1 MAGGSAVSFLSAA
14 PELMTAAAS
23 DLGAVGS
30 ALREAHAAAAGATTR
45 VAAAAADEVSTAIAS
60 LFSGHA
66 AEFQALS
73 AQAAAFHD
81 QFVRALS
88 TSAGRY
94 AGGEA
99 ANATLLQQLQQD
111 ALDVVNA
118 PTQALLGRP
127 LIGTAGGSSG
137 AAGGAATTLTPLVTL
152 SRGTVLVVGSTG
164 DSQPGFGFMNQVY
177 NLYAS
182 SKFPGYSLFSVFTPA
197 QLRPFIG
204 TLGFDQ
210 SVAQGAA
217 DLHAAIMAQYNAGQN
232 SVVLGFSQGSTVA
245 SMEMRYLET
254 LPLSARPPVDQLSF
268 VLLGDPSNPNGGL
281 LARLPGVFLESLGLT
296 FSGATPDNVYP
307 TTIYTIQYDGFADFP
322 RYPLNVVADLN
333 AVMGIYYAHGNYA
346 GLTPAQVA
354 TGVLQPVSP
363 ADTDTSYIL
372 IPNQNLPLL
381 QALHLPQPVQDLIE
395 PDLRVIIELGYD
407 RAGYADVPSPVGL
420 FPTHLNA
427 GAVAHDLTQGA
438 VQGVNAAL
446 ADEGFAPLPTFPQ
459 LPNLPFTSDLSNVS
473 NLSNALPALPALH
486 ALPALPALPSLSQ
499 ILPATVHV
507 PPQIAAAIEGPL
519 DHLDGLLNTAINDQL
534 DPAITSG
541 IASASES
548 LSATLASQGA
558 SAQVTNAIHI
568 GAQLLPVLVEGPG
581 ILLTANAQYLVNA
594 IEDLAAGSLG
604 GFVQNLQLIPA
615 ADLTLIVLALGF
627 GAAAGPAIVSGNG
640 FPL

>member
-1 MAGGSAVSFLSAA
+1 MSLLSAA

-23 DLGAVGS
+23 DLQGVGA
-30 ALREAHAAAAGATTR
+30 ALNEAHAAAARATTR
-45 VAAAAADEVSTAIAS
+45 VATAAADEVSTAIAS

-66 AEFQALS
+66 QAFQELS
-73 AQAAAFHD
+73 AQAAVFHD
-81 QFVRALS
+81 RFVRALNA
-88 TSAGRY
+88 SAGWY
-94 AGGEA
+94 AGAEA

-111 ALDVVNA
+111 VLNVVNA
-118 PTQALLGRP
+118 PTRALLGRP
-127 LIGTAGGSSG
+127 LIGNVGVSSGAG
-137 AAGGAATTLTPLVTL
+137 AAGGATATPAPLLT
-152 SRGTVLVVGSTG
+152 SSGGTVLVVGSTG
-164 DSQPGFGFMNQVY
+164 DSQPGFGFMTEVY
-177 NLYAS
+177 DLFAAS
-182 SKFPGYSLFSVFTPA
+182 RFPGYSLFSVFTPA

-217 DLHAAIMAQYNAGQN
+217 DLNAAIMAQYQAGHN
-232 SVVLGFSQGSTVA
+232 SVVLGLSQGSTVA

-254 LPLSARPPVDQLSF
+254 LPPSVRPGVDQLSF

-281 LARLPGVFLESLGLT
+281 LARLPGVFLEPLGLT

-322 RYPLNVVADLN
+322 RYPLDIPADLN
-333 AVMGIYYAHGNYA
+333 AIMGIYYAHGNYQE
-346 GLTPAQVA
+346 LTPAQVA

-363 ADTDTSYIL
+363 ADTDTSYVL

-381 QALHLPQPVQDLIE
+381 QALHGMPQPVRDLIA

-407 RAGYADVPSPVGL
+407 RTGYADVPSPVGL
-420 FPTHLNA
+420 FPTHLNPVT
-427 GAVAHDLTQGA
+427 VAHDLSQGA
-438 VQGVNAAL
+438 VQGINAAL
-446 ADEGFAPLPTFPQ
+446 ADEGLAPLPT
-459 LPNLPFTSDLSNVS
+459 LPHLPDLPFMSDLSS
-473 NLSNALPALPALH
+473 LSNTLPP
-486 ALPALPALPSLSQ
+486 LPSLSQ

-507 PPQIAAAIEGPL
+507 PPQIAAAVDGPL
-519 DHLDGLLNTAINDQL
+519 NHLDGLLNTAINDQI

-541 IASASES
+541 ITSASDS

-568 GAQLLPVLVEGPG
+568 GGQLLPLLVEGPG
-581 ILLTANAQYLVNA
+581 ILLTADAQYFVNA

-604 GFVQNLQLIPA
+604 GFVQNLQLIPTG
-615 ADLTLIVLALGF
+615 DLTLILLALGF
-627 GAAAGPAIVSGNG
+627 GAVAGPAIVSGNG

>member
-1 MAGGSAVSFLSAA
+1 MVGGSAVSSLSAA
-14 PELMTAAAS
+14 PELMAAAAS
-23 DLGAVGS
+23 DLQGVGS

-45 VAAAAADEVSTAIAS
+45 LAAAAADEVSTAIAS

-66 AEFQALS
+66 EEFQALS

-81 QFVRALS
+81 QFVRALNV
-88 TSAGRY
+88 SAGWY
-94 AGGEA
+94 AGAEA

-111 ALDVVNA
+111 VLKVVN
-118 PTQALLGRP
+118 
-127 LIGTAGGSSG
+127 GTGVGSSG
-137 AAGGAATTLTPLVTL
+137 AAAFGGAAAPLAPLLT
-152 SRGTVLVVGSTG
+152 SSGGTVLVVGSTG
-164 DSQPGFGFMNQVY
+164 DSQPGFGFMTEVY
-177 NLYAS
+177 NLFAQS
-182 SKFPGYSLFSVFTPA
+182 RFPGYSLFSVFTPA

-204 TLGFDQ
+204 TLGFDE

-217 DLHAAIMAQYNAGQN
+217 DLHAAIMAQYNAGHN

-254 LPLSARPPVDQLSF
+254 LPSSARPGVDQLSF
-268 VLLGDPSNPNGGL
+268 VLLGDPNNPNGGL
-281 LARLPGVFLESLGLT
+281 LARLPGVFLEPLGLT

-322 RYPLNVVADLN
+322 RYPLNIPADLN
-333 AVMGIYYAHGNYA
+333 AILGIYYAHGNYQE
-346 GLTPAQVA
+346 LTPAQVA
-354 TGVLQPVSP
+354 TGVVQPVSP
-363 ADTDTSYIL
+363 ADTDTTYVL

-381 QALHLPQPVQDLIE
+381 QALHGIPQPVRDLIA

-420 FPTHLNA
+420 FPTHLNPVT
-427 GAVAHDLTQGA
+427 VAHDLSQGA
-438 VQGVNAAL
+438 VQGINAAL
-446 ADEGFAPLPTFPQ
+446 ADEGLAPLPTLPHLPN
-459 LPNLPFTSDLSNVS
+459 LPNLPFVSDLSD
-473 NLSNALPALPALH
+473 ALPTLPT
-486 ALPALPALPSLSQ
+486 LSQ

-507 PPQIAAAIEGPL
+507 PPQIAAAIDGPL
-519 DHLDGLLNTAINDQL
+519 NHLDGLLNTAINDQL

-541 IASASES
+541 IASANDS

-558 SAQVTNAIHI
+558 SSQVTNAIHI
-568 GAQLLPVLVEGPG
+568 GGQLLPLLVEGPG
-581 ILLTANAQYLVNA
+581 ILLYADAQYFVNA

-615 ADLTLIVLALGF
+615 ADLTLIVLALGL
-627 GAAAGPAIVSGNG
+627 GAQAGPAIVSGNG